1 MLNPVPILSQSEL
14 ISAIVRQPLVVAP
27 NTTVMEAIAYMS
39 GIRAVCAAEKDI
51 SQFEELH
58 IQARS
63 SCVAIVEDGQLLG
76 ILTERDIVRLSSQ
89 QRDFANLPIRD
100 VMTSNVVTL
109 RAADFTDIFVA
120 VNLLQQH
127 HIRHLPVVDD
137 RNCLVGLVT
146 HESLQR
152 TSRPVDLLRLR
163 IVAEV
168 MTAAVVCAAPEL
180 SMIEIARLMTVHR
193 VSSVMIVEPKLDEQ
207 QKTIQIPIG
216 IVTERDIVQFQ
227 ALSLN
232 LETYQVQAVMS
243 TPIFAVKPSD
253 SLWLV
258 QQILEQR
265 FIQRLAVTGDR
276 GELLGIVTQ
285 TSLLQALN
293 PLELYK
299 LAEVLEAKVL
309 KLEADKVQLL
319 EHHTIDLEH
328 QIEER
333 TKKLTATVA
342 QEQLV
347 SKLSSQIRSSL
358 NLTEILDTA
367 VRELQSILCCQR
379 ISIWKFQS
387 DARTLEV
394 VADCQNM
401 ASTNVGQQVYDPCFA
416 PDVYLNGKIRVIP
429 DIYTASISACH
440 RDLLADLKIRA
451 KILAPILAVVDGA
464 VPWGLISAIETD
476 RPRDWQPQEIALIQQ
491 IATQMAI
498 AIRQATAYEQ
508 VQSLNVDL
516 ELKVAQRTAELQ
528 ESQQF
533 LQTVIETFPLAVFW
547 KDRESRYLG
556 CNYNFA
562 QDANLNLPA
571 EIVGMT
577 DDDLPWGAFEGAA
590 YRADDRQVIDSGC
603 AKLGLIE
610 ILTKADGTQIWL
622 ETNKMPLRN
631 IDGETIGVLGTYQ
644 DITDRKHAEIKLN
657 RLSERLS
664 LSLKSGSVGCWEWDI
679 MRDHLI
685 WDDRMYE
692 LYGQTKS
699 SDYEAYSF
707 WLDTIH
713 PDDRVATAAL
723 VEQSLSEKT
732 DFDTE
737 FRAIHPDGSIHFI
750 KAYGLVEKVR
760 QDSSH
765 SMIGINFDI
774 TAAKHDELLRQQNEA
789 LICQQ
794 AERELVLR
802 EITQKI
808 RKSLDLKTIFET
820 SVEEIRGFMEAD
832 RVGVFKF
839 DLDSNLDAGEFVAES
854 VDPKFNAILGVKIH
868 DRGFG
873 KRLGWSYQQG
883 KINIIQD
890 IYKAG
895 LLDREIQFLERFQ
908 VQANLVIPLLNG
920 SILWGLLCIDH
931 CTAPRSWQEN
941 EINFVTQ
948 IAEQIGIG
956 IQQATL
962 YEKVQL
968 ELEIRWRAEDAIAFQ
983 LRQQQTLGAIDQ
995 QIRNSLKLEEIL
1007 ATATLEIKDLMLV
1020 DRVTI
1025 FRLFPDGKSR
1035 VIEEVVSLNYPSL
1048 IGMNW
1053 EDEQLSQDEFEY
1065 YIQGKPRIIID
1076 MRQDTWSKCLQQSM
1090 DLAQVKSKIVAPIL
1104 LPSGEDRS
1112 HCWVN
1117 AKGNLQLWGLLIV
1130 HSCGSH
1136 RHWEDPESQLLQQ
1149 IANRLAIAIKQA
1161 SLFKQLEQE
1170 LTERQQAEQAISL
1183 QLRHQQTLGSIA
1195 EQIRNSLNVE
1205 EILATTTT
1213 KVKELMMVDRVTI
1226 FRVFPDGKSRV
1237 VQEVVSPEYPALVD
1251 MNWEDEQ
1258 FSNEGFEF
1266 YMQGKP
1272 RIVVDVMQ
1280 DTWSDCLQECMSL
1293 AQVKSKIVAPILL
1306 PFGDDE
1312 THRRINTKR
1321 DVQLWGLLIVH
1332 SCVSHR
1338 HWQDAEAQLL
1348 QQIADQL
1355 AIAIQQASLFEQL
1368 QQELTE
1374 RQQAEQEIALQLR
1387 QQKTLSSI
1395 AEQIRNSLKIE
1406 EILATATAQ
1415 VKELMMVD
1423 RVAIFSVS
1431 TDLHLRAIE
1440 EVVSLEY
1447 PSVMM
1452 RNWEDAQL
1460 SQEEFEFYLAGNT
1473 NIVVDFQQ
1481 DPWSICLQDYI
1492 EEIHVKSK
1500 IVVPILL
1507 LSGNSA
1513 ANIDLDT
1520 WDEPHLWGLL
1530 SVHSCSSQRRWRD
1543 AEAKLLQQIADQL
1556 AIAIHQANLFEH
1568 LQQEL
1573 TERQQAET
1581 RLVESNQELAVSN
1594 QELARATRLKDE
1606 FLANMSHELRTPL
1619 NAILGMSESLQD
1631 GVYGVIND
1639 RQNKSIGTIEKSGKH
1654 LLALIN
1660 DILDLS
1666 KMEANKFKLELSD
1679 VSIQSICQNSIL
1691 FVKELAMKRQIRL
1704 NIQLPEQLKYLNIRV
1719 DDLRF
1724 RQVSI
1729 NLLSNAVKFT
1739 PEGGSIIFDVRIV
1752 DGVGDAQRQIAF
1764 SIIDTGI
1771 GIAPEN
1777 MDKLFQSFV
1786 QIDSTLSRQ
1795 YAGTGLG
1802 LSLVKRIVE
1811 MHGGKVSVQSEVN
1824 RGSCFTVS
1832 LPFFPSEEIAVEP
1845 SSPLEYPTY
1854 STTDAEETLTI
1865 RSQTSI
1871 LLVEDNE
1878 GNIETMTT
1886 YLGSRGYRLIVATN
1900 GQQAISILEDCV
1912 NGLVHSCLPD
1922 IILMDIQ
1929 MPGMDGVE
1937 ATTRIRQIPD
1947 YANIPIIALTALA
1960 MPTDRQRCLD
1970 AGANQYMSK
1979 PVKLS
1984 QLVASIETLLNFRQ
1998 ST

>member
-1 MLNPVPILSQSEL
+1 M
-14 ISAIVRQPLVVAP
+14 
-27 NTTVMEAIAYMS
+27 
-39 GIRAVCAAEKDI
+39 G
-51 SQFEELH
+51 
-58 IQARS
+58 
-63 SCVAIVEDGQLLG
+63 
-76 ILTERDIVRLSSQ
+76 
-89 QRDFANLPIRD
+89 
-100 VMTSNVVTL
+100 
-109 RAADFTDIFVA
+109 
-120 VNLLQQH
+120 
-127 HIRHLPVVDD
+127 
-137 RNCLVGLVT
+137 
-146 HESLQR
+146 
-152 TSRPVDLLRLR
+152 
-163 IVAEV
+163 
-168 MTAAVVCAAPEL
+168 
-180 SMIEIARLMTVHR
+180 
-193 VSSVMIVEPKLDEQ
+193 
-207 QKTIQIPIG
+207 
-216 IVTERDIVQFQ
+216 
-227 ALSLN
+227 
-232 LETYQVQAVMS
+232 
-243 TPIFAVKPSD
+243 
-253 SLWLV
+253 
-258 QQILEQR
+258 
-265 FIQRLAVTGDR
+265 
-276 GELLGIVTQ
+276 
-285 TSLLQALN
+285 
-293 PLELYK
+293 
-299 LAEVLEAKVL
+299 
-309 KLEADKVQLL
+309 
-319 EHHTIDLEH
+319 
-328 QIEER
+328 
-333 TKKLTATVA
+333 
-342 QEQLV
+342 
-347 SKLSSQIRSSL
+347 
-358 NLTEILDTA
+358 
-367 VRELQSILCCQR
+367 
-379 ISIWKFQS
+379 
-387 DARTLEV
+387 
-394 VADCQNM
+394 
-401 ASTNVGQQVYDPCFA
+401 STNVGQQVYDPCFA
-416 PDVYLNGKIRVIP
+416 PDVYLKGKIRVIP

-516 ELKVAQRTAELQ
+516 ELRVAQRTAELQ

-547 KDRESRYLG
+547 KDRDSRYLG

-562 QDANLNLPA
+562 QDANLNLPE

-577 DDDLPWGAFEGAA
+577 DDDLPWTSVEGAA
-590 YRADDRQVIDSGC
+590 YRADDRHVINSGC
-603 AKLGLIE
+603 AKLGTIKLQ
-610 ILTKADGTQIWL
+610 TRADGTQIWL
-622 ETNKMPLRN
+622 ETNKIPLRN
-631 IDGETIGVLGTYQ
+631 LNGETIGILGTYQ
-644 DITDRKHAEIKLN
+644 DITERKHAEIKLN

-679 MRDHLI
+679 MRDCLI

-707 WLDTIH
+707 WLDTLH

-723 VEQSLSEKT
+723 VEQSLSGKT

-760 QDSSH
+760 QDCSH

-774 TAAKHDELLRQQNEA
+774 TAAKHDELLRQQNEV
-789 LICQQ
+789 LIHQQ
-794 AERELVLR
+794 AEREIVLR
-802 EITQKI
+802 EITQRI
-808 RKSLDLKTIFET
+808 RKSLDLNTIFET
-820 SVEEIRGFMEAD
+820 SVEEIREFMETD
-832 RVGVFKF
+832 RVGIFKIHADPNNPNF
-839 DLDSNLDAGEFVAES
+839 AGGEFVAES
-854 VDPKFNAILGVKIH
+854 LGTGFKALLGVQLYEPS
-868 DRGFG
+868 FG
-873 KRLGWSYQQG
+873 ERLGQFYQQG
-883 KINIIQD
+883 KINVIKD
-890 IYKAG
+890 IYNSELPNA
-895 LLDREIQFLERFQ
+895 EVQFLAKLQ
-908 VQANLVIPLLNG
+908 VRATLVLPLLNG
-920 SILWGLLCIDH
+920 SILWGLLCIDD
-931 CTAPRSWQEN
+931 CTAPRSWEKS

-968 ELEIRWRAEDAIAFQ
+968 ELEIRWRVEEEIAFQ

-1035 VIEEVVSLNYPSL
+1035 VIEEVVSLEYPSL

-1053 EDEQLSQDEFEY
+1053 GEEQLSQDEFEY

-1076 MRQDTWSKCLQQSM
+1076 IRQDDWSKCLPQSM

-1104 LPSGEDRS
+1104 LPSGEDPS

-1117 AKGNLQLWGLLIV
+1117 AKGKIQLWGLLIV
-1130 HSCGSH
+1130 DSCGSQ
-1136 RHWEDPESQLLQQ
+1136 RHWQDAESQLLQQ

-1161 SLFKQLEQE
+1161 NLFKQLQQE
-1170 LTERQQAEQAISL
+1170 LIERQQAKEAIAL
-1183 QLRHQQTLGSIA
+1183 QLRQQKTLGSIA
-1195 EQIRNSLNVE
+1195 EQIRNSLN
-1205 EILATTTT
+1205 
-1213 KVKELMMVDRVTI
+1213 
-1226 FRVFPDGKSRV
+1226 
-1237 VQEVVSPEYPALVD
+1237 
-1251 MNWEDEQ
+1251 
-1258 FSNEGFEF
+1258 
-1266 YMQGKP
+1266 
-1272 RIVVDVMQ
+1272 
-1280 DTWSDCLQECMSL
+1280 
-1293 AQVKSKIVAPILL
+1293 
-1306 PFGDDE
+1306 
-1312 THRRINTKR
+1312 
-1321 DVQLWGLLIVH
+1321 
-1332 SCVSHR
+1332 
-1338 HWQDAEAQLL
+1338 
-1348 QQIADQL
+1348 
-1355 AIAIQQASLFEQL
+1355 
-1368 QQELTE
+1368 
-1374 RQQAEQEIALQLR
+1374 
-1387 QQKTLSSI
+1387 
-1395 AEQIRNSLKIE
+1395 IE
-1406 EILATATAQ
+1406 EILATASAQ
-1415 VKELMMVD
+1415 IKELMMVD

-1431 TDLHLRAIE
+1431 ADLHLRAVE

-1447 PSVMM
+1447 PSVMI
-1452 RNWEDAQL
+1452 RNWENAQL
-1460 SQEEFEFYLAGNT
+1460 TQAEFEFYLAGNA
-1473 NIVVDFQQ
+1473 NLVVDLQQ
-1481 DPWSICLQDYI
+1481 DPWSVNLQEYI
-1492 EEIHVKSK
+1492 QEIHVKSK
-1500 IVVPILL
+1500 IIVPILL
-1507 LSGNSA
+1507 LSGNSD
-1513 ANIDLDT
+1513 ANLDIDT

-1530 SVHSCSSQRRWRD
+1530 SIHSCSSQRHWQE

-1556 AIAIHQANLFEH
+1556 AIAIHQANLFEK

-1573 TERQQAET
+1573 TERKQAEA
-1581 RLVESNQELAVSN
+1581 RLLESN

-1606 FLANMSHELRTPL
+1606 FLASMSHELRTPL

-1631 GVYGVIND
+1631 GVCGVIND
-1639 RQNKSIGTIEKSGKH
+1639 RQQKSIGIIEKSGKH

-1666 KMEANKFKLELSD
+1666 KIEANKFNLELID
-1679 VSIQSICQNSIL
+1679 VSIQSICQNSTL

-1704 NIQLPEQLKYLNIRV
+1704 NTQLPEQLKYLNIQV

-1724 RQVSI
+1724 RQVLI

-1739 PEGGSIIFDVRIV
+1739 PEGGSIILDVRIV
-1752 DGVGDAQRQIAF
+1752 DGLEDSQRQITF
-1764 SIIDTGI
+1764 SIVDTGI

-1832 LPFFPSEEIAVEP
+1832 LPFCPSEKIAVEP

-1871 LLVEDNE
+1871 LLVEDDE

-1912 NGLVHSCLPD
+1912 NGLVHAYLPD

-1929 MPGMDGVE
+1929 MPGMDGFE

-1960 MPTDRQRCLD
+1960 MPNDRQRCLD

-1984 QLVASIETLLNFRQ
+1984 QLVASIETLLSSR
-1998 ST
+1998 

>member
-1 MLNPVPILSQSEL
+1 MLNPVPLLSQSEL

-27 NTTVMEAIAYMS
+27 NTTVMEAIAHMS
-39 GIRAVCAAEKDI
+39 SIRAVCAAEKDT

-63 SCVAIVEDGQLLG
+63 SCVAIVEDGRLLG
-76 ILTERDIVRLSSQ
+76 ILTERDIVRLSSE
-89 QRDFANLPIRD
+89 QRDFGNLAVRD

-120 VNLLQQH
+120 INLLQHH

-168 MTAAVVCAAPEL
+168 MTAEVVCADPEL
-180 SMIEIARLMTVHR
+180 SMLEIARLMTVHR
-193 VSSVMIVEPKLDEQ
+193 VSSVIIVEPKLDEQ
-207 QKTIQIPIG
+207 QKTIQMPIG

-319 EHHTIDLEH
+319 EHHTINLEY

-333 TKKLTATVA
+333 TKKL
-342 QEQLV
+342 
-347 SKLSSQIRSSL
+347 
-358 NLTEILDTA
+358 
-367 VRELQSILCCQR
+367 
-379 ISIWKFQS
+379 
-387 DARTLEV
+387 
-394 VADCQNM
+394 QN
-401 ASTNVGQQVYDPCFA
+401 
-416 PDVYLNGKIRVIP
+416 
-429 DIYTASISACH
+429 
-440 RDLLADLKIRA
+440 
-451 KILAPILAVVDGA
+451 
-464 VPWGLISAIETD
+464 
-476 RPRDWQPQEIALIQQ
+476 
-491 IATQMAI
+491 
-498 AIRQATAYEQ
+498 
-508 VQSLNVDL
+508 LNVEL
-516 ELKVAQRTAELQ
+516 ESRVAQRTADLQ
-528 ESQQF
+528 ESRQF
-533 LQTVIETFPLAVFW
+533 MQTVIETFPLAVFW
-547 KDRESRYLG
+547 KDRASRYLG
-556 CNYNFA
+556 CNRNFA
-562 QDANLNLPA
+562 QDANLSLPE

-577 DDDLPWGAFEGAA
+577 DDDLPWGAFEGAT
-590 YRADDRQVIDSGC
+590 YRADDRQVIDSGL
-603 AKLGLIE
+603 AKLGTIKQQ
-610 ILTKADGTQIWL
+610 TRADGTSIWL
-622 ETNKMPLRN
+622 ETNKIPLRN
-631 IDGETIGVLGTYQ
+631 LNGETIGILGTYQ
-644 DITDRKHAEIKLN
+644 DISLRKQTEIKLN

-679 MRDHLI
+679 LRNHLI

-692 LYGQTKS
+692 LYGRKKS
-699 SDYEAYSF
+699 SDYESYSF
-707 WLDTIH
+707 WLEMIH
-713 PDDRVATAAL
+713 PDDLAATEAL
-723 VEQSLSEKT
+723 IQQSLLGQI

-737 FRAIHPDGSIHFI
+737 FRVIHPDGSIHFI
-750 KAYGLVEKVR
+750 KAYGLIEKVLEK
-760 QDSSH
+760 SSF

-774 TAAKHDELLRQQNEA
+774 TAAKHDEMIRQQNEQ

-794 AERELVLR
+794 AARELVLR
-802 EITQKI
+802 EITQRI
-808 RKSLDLKTIFET
+808 RKSLDFQTIFET
-820 SVEEIRGFMEAD
+820 SVAEIRHFLETD

-839 DLDSNLDAGEFVAES
+839 DSDLNLDSGKFVAES
-854 VDPKFNAILGVKIH
+854 VDPEFDPILGVQIY
-868 DRGFG
+868 DPGFG
-873 KRLGWSYQQG
+873 KRLGWAYQQG
-883 KINIIQD
+883 KINIIKD
-890 IYKAG
+890 IYNAG
-895 LLDREIQFLERFQ
+895 LIDVEIQFLAKFQ
-908 VQANLVIPLLNG
+908 VRANLVIPLLNG

-931 CTAPRSWQEN
+931 CTAPRSWEES

-962 YEKVQL
+962 YQKVQL
-968 ELEIRWRAEDAIAFQ
+968 ELEIRWRAEEAIALQ
-983 LRQQQTLGAIDQ
+983 LRQQQTLGTIDQ

-1007 ATATLEIKDLMLV
+1007 ATATLEIKDLMMV

-1025 FRLFPDGKSR
+1025 FRIFPDGKGR
-1035 VIEEVVSLNYPSL
+1035 AIEEVVSPEYLSL

-1053 EDEQLSQDEFEY
+1053 EDDQFSKDRYEDYL
-1065 YIQGKPRIIID
+1065 QGKPHIVVD
-1076 MRQDTWSKCLQQSM
+1076 VRQDTWSECLQQCM
-1090 DLAQVKSKIVAPIL
+1090 DLAQIKSEIVAPIL
-1104 LPSGEDRS
+1104 LPVQEGWS
-1112 HCWVN
+1112 HRWVN
-1117 AKGNLQLWGLLIV
+1117 TKGNIQLWGLLVV

-1136 RHWEDPESQLLQQ
+1136 RHWENAEAQLLQQ

-1161 SLFKQLEQE
+1161 NLFKQLQQE
-1170 LTERQQAEQAISL
+1170 SIERLQAKEAIAL
-1183 QLRHQQTLGSIA
+1183 QLRQQQTLGSIA
-1195 EQIRNSLNVE
+1195 QQIRNSLNVA
-1205 EILATTTT
+1205 EILATASA

-1226 FRVFPDGKSRV
+1226 F
-1237 VQEVVSPEYPALVD
+1237 
-1251 MNWEDEQ
+1251 
-1258 FSNEGFEF
+1258 
-1266 YMQGKP
+1266 
-1272 RIVVDVMQ
+1272 
-1280 DTWSDCLQECMSL
+1280 
-1293 AQVKSKIVAPILL
+1293 
-1306 PFGDDE
+1306 
-1312 THRRINTKR
+1312 
-1321 DVQLWGLLIVH
+1321 
-1332 SCVSHR
+1332 
-1338 HWQDAEAQLL
+1338 
-1348 QQIADQL
+1348 
-1355 AIAIQQASLFEQL
+1355 
-1368 QQELTE
+1368 
-1374 RQQAEQEIALQLR
+1374 
-1387 QQKTLSSI
+1387 SI
-1395 AEQIRNSLKIE
+1395 SA
-1406 EILATATAQ
+1406 
-1415 VKELMMVD
+1415 
-1423 RVAIFSVS
+1423 
-1431 TDLHLRAIE
+1431 DLHLRAVE

-1447 PSVMM
+1447 PSLMM
-1452 RNWEDAQL
+1452 RNWENAQL
-1460 SQEEFEFYLAGNT
+1460 SKAEFQFYLAGNT
-1473 NIVVDFQQ
+1473 NIVVDLQQ
-1481 DPWSICLQDYI
+1481 DPWSVCLQEYI

-1500 IVVPILL
+1500 IVAPILL
-1507 LSGNSA
+1507 LSGNSQA
-1513 ANIDLDT
+1513 DFDLDT

-1530 SVHSCSSQRRWRD
+1530 SIHSCSSQRHWQES
-1543 AEAKLLQQIADQL
+1543 EAKLLQQIADQL
-1556 AIAIHQANLFEH
+1556 AIAIHQANLFH
-1568 LQQEL
+1568 KLQQEL
-1573 TERQQAET
+1573 IEREQAET
-1581 RLVESNQELAVSN
+1581 QLLKSN

-1606 FLANMSHELRTPL
+1606 FLASMSHELRTPL

-1631 GVYGVIND
+1631 EVFGSINN
-1639 RQNKSIGTIEKSGKH
+1639 RQKKSIMTIEKSGKH

-1666 KMEANKFKLELSD
+1666 KMEANKFHLELSD

-1691 FVKELAMKRQIRL
+1691 FIKELAIKRQIHL
-1704 NIQLPEQLKYLNIRV
+1704 NTQLPEQLKYLNIRV

-1724 RQVSI
+1724 RQVLI

-1739 PEGGSIIFDVRIV
+1739 PEGGSILLDVRII
-1752 DGVGDAQRQIAF
+1752 DELEDFQRQITF

-1786 QIDSTLSRQ
+1786 QIDSSLNRQ

-1811 MHGGKVSVQSEVN
+1811 MHGGNVSVQSEVN

-1832 LPFFPSEEIAVEP
+1832 LPFYPSEEIAVEP
-1845 SSPLEYPTY
+1845 SSPLEYPSY
-1854 STTDAEETLTI
+1854 STTDAEETLMI

-1886 YLGSRGYRLIVATN
+1886 YLGSRGYRIIVATN

-1912 NGLVHSCLPD
+1912 NGLVDTCLPD

-1929 MPGMDGVE
+1929 MPGMDGFE
-1937 ATTRIRQIPD
+1937 ATMRIRQMPD
-1947 YANIPIIALTALA
+1947 YTNIPIVALTALA
-1960 MPTDRQRCLD
+1960 MSEDRQRCLD
-1970 AGANQYMSK
+1970 AGVNQYISK

-1984 QLVASIETLLNFRQ
+1984 QLVATIETLLNSRQ
-1998 ST
+1998 FT